1 MSATTTLLLVSLA
14 ISGFIFS
21 VLMILI
27 SRLRAPS
34 PLERVSVDVLP
45 PVGQTLPIA
54 DEWTPRQPSAR
65 ERLVKPFLRRLQ
77 RIGERLTPSKNIERL
92 HMQLVRAHH
101 PGGLTVADFLGLRV
115 LAGILVGIIAFMTSF
130 SRYDVVMALL
140 FTIIGFFIGLY
151 LPNMWL
157 NRRVRARQRSIARA
171 LPDALDLMTICVEA
185 GLGFEAA
192 MQKVTEKWQNEL
204 SEELQFALNE
214 IRLGVRRSEAMRHL
228 AERVDVPEVSSFVAV
243 IVQADRL
250 GVPIGNV
257 LHTQSAQ
264 MRLRRRQRAEEEAH
278 KAPIKMLFPLV
289 LFIFPALF
297 AVILG
302 PAAPRIVQLL
312 NLG

>member
-1 MSATTTLLLVSLA
+1 MTGSTTLLLISLA
-14 ISGFIFS
+14 VSGLLFS
-21 VLMILI
+21 LMMIVI
-27 SRLRAPS
+27 SRLRSPS
-34 PLERVSVDVLP
+34 PLERVPLEVLSP
-45 PVGQTLPIA
+45 AARMQVEVE
-54 DEWTPRQPSAR
+54 EWTPQQASKR
-65 ERLVKPFLRRLQ
+65 ERLLKPFFRRLQ
-77 RIGERLTPSKNIERL
+77 RIGERLTPAKNIERL
-92 HMQLVRAHH
+92 QMQLVRANH
-101 PGGLTVADFLGLRV
+101 PGGLSVADFLGLRV
-115 LAGILVGIIAFMTSF
+115 LVGILAGIVAFMATF
-130 SRYDVVMALL
+130 SQYDVVMALL
-140 FTIIGFFIGLY
+140 FTLISFIIGLY
-151 LPNMWL
+151 LPNSWL
-157 NRRVRARQRSIARA
+157 NRRVRARQKAIARA

-204 SEELQFALNE
+204 SEELQTALNE
-214 IRLGVRRSEAMRHL
+214 IRLGVRRGEAMRHL

-264 MRLRRRQRAEEEAH
+264 MRMRRRQRAEEEAH

-312 NLG
+312 DLG